1 MHGGAQWPG
10 AVFDP
15 FTQNIYLQVNQ
26 IPWLLRLFV
35 TSEET
40 HPQNMQEEFNL
51 YKQLCS
57 SCHKE
62 NRSGNYLTVD
72 EKNIDYVPSLVK
84 FNDENYV
91 NDPNIKKMQDL
102 IEKFDK

>member
-26 IPWLLRLFV
+26 IPWLIKLFV
-35 TSEET
+35 TSNESYPT
-40 HPQNMQEEFNL
+40 NMLEEFNL

-57 SCHKE
+57 SCHKK
-62 NRSGNYLTVD
+62 NRAGNYKTID
-72 EKNIDYVPSLVK
+72 EKNIDFVPSLIK
-84 FNDENYV
+84 LYD
-91 NDPNIKKMQDL
+91 NIKIL
-102 IEKFDK
+102 IIL